1 MREHVAVNT
10 RFEKVRSLRL
20 QYLQTWHIIV
30 SHLFVGFSINCF
42 KTPFE
47 KKRRVLLASVKQG
60 FSKIIVVA
68 NIASSV

>member
-1 MREHVAVNT
+1 MREHVAVNR
-10 RFEKVRSLRL
+10 RFEKVRSLR
-20 QYLQTWHIIV
+20 
-30 SHLFVGFSINCF
+30 FSINCF

-68 NIASSV
+68 NIASRVYKVSHSKSIHNN